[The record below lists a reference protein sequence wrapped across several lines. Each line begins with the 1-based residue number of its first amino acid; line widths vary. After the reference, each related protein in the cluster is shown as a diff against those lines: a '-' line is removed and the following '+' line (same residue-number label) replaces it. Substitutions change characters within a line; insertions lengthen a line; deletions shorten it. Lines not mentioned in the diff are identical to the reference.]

1 MAAPNLP
8 PYLTNYLLENM
19 GGEGEKMLGTGLI
32 QDTIDAR
39 DFKYSDL
46 LLGAAPVVDWEKGFN
61 VYESIGIPMIVQ
73 DQNGSSSCVGQGVA
87 MHLRAIYKKITGED
101 VDFSRKFIYSQI
113 ASGLGSGASLRDGV
127 WLAATK
133 GVCLE
138 KTLPSYQ
145 NGKAPSEE
153 YMYSKAEITEDI
165 LKEALPFDI
174 FNYRVIPGYT
184 TDISLFAHA
193 IETSCGLVGGFTGTN
208 QGWMRPVIQPPKQGE
223 SKWGHCVYL
232 AGYGIYEDKKCLFT
246 PNSWGGRYTI
256 KEGRWKGMQA
266 IPEEYFLAS
275 AQTAVG
281 PAPGAYVFN
290 AWVLVQDSTTP
301 PNVKL
306 MDFLK
311 KNENKLVQ
319 NVQGNGQFGI
329 VIDGKIHV
337 ASPERAAELCLT
349 VMMRSGQGVAVPKE
363 LWDGAPKEQF

>member
-1 MAAPNLP
+1 MQ
-8 PYLTNYLLENM
+8 
-19 GGEGEKMLGTGLI
+19 GEANEVLGTGLI
-32 QDTIDAR
+32 PDTLDPR

-46 LLGAAPVVDWEKGFN
+46 LQGAAPVVDWEEGFN
-61 VYESIGIPMIVQ
+61 IYESLGIPMIVQ
-73 DQNGSSSCVGQGVA
+73 DQNGSSSCVAQGVA

-101 VDFSRKFIYSQI
+101 VDFSRKFIYPQI
-113 ASGLGSGASLRDGV
+113 AAGLGSGASLRDGV

-138 KTLPSYQ
+138 KTLPSYE
-145 NGKAPSEE
+145 NGRAPSEE
-153 YMYSKAEITEDI
+153 YMYSLAEITEEMY
-165 LKEALPFDI
+165 KEALPFDI

-193 IETSCGLVGGFTGTN
+193 IKSSAGLVGGFTGTN
-208 QGWMRPVIQPPKQGE
+208 PGWTQAVIQPPKPGE
-223 SKWGHCVYL
+223 YKWGHCVYL
-232 AGYGIYEDKKCLFT
+232 AGFGMYNGKKCLFT

-256 KEGRWKGMQA
+256 QEGRWKGMQA

-290 AWVLVQDSTTP
+290 AWVLVQDSATP

-319 NVQGNGQFGI
+319 DVQGNGQFGI

-349 VMMRSGQGVAVPKE
+349 VMMRSGQGVAVPKD

>member
-1 MAAPNLP
+1 MQ
-8 PYLTNYLLENM
+8 
-19 GGEGEKMLGTGLI
+19 GEANEVLGTGLI
-32 QDTIDAR
+32 PDTLDPR

-46 LLGAAPVVDWEKGFN
+46 LQGAAPVVDWEEGFN
-61 VYESIGIPMIVQ
+61 IYEALGMPMIVQ
-73 DQNGSSSCVGQGVA
+73 DQNGSSSCVAQGVA

-101 VDFSRKFIYSQI
+101 VDFSRKFIYPQI
-113 ASGLGSGASLRDGV
+113 AAGLGSGASLRDGV

-145 NGKAPSEE
+145 NGRAPSEE
-153 YMYSKAEITEDI
+153 YMYSSAEITEEMY
-165 LKEALPFDI
+165 KEALPFDI

-193 IETSCGLVGGFTGTN
+193 IKSSAGLVGGFTGTN
-208 QGWMRPVIQPPKQGE
+208 PGWTKTVVQPPKPGE
-223 SKWGHCVYL
+223 YKWGHCVFL
-232 AGYGIYEDKKCLFT
+232 AGYGMYNGKKCLFT
-246 PNSWGGRYTI
+246 PNSWGGRHTI
-256 KEGRWKGMQA
+256 QEGRWKGMQA

-290 AWVLVQDSTTP
+290 AWVLVQDSATP

-319 NVQGNGQFGI
+319 DVQGNGQFGI
-329 VIDGKIHV
+329 IYDGKIHV

-349 VMMRSGQGVAVPKE
+349 VMMRSGQGVAVPKD